1 MVMTYRLNTSE
12 LGSGFIDSLRGAYPD
27 QDIKIIVHEQDE
39 TEYLASSPS
48 NKEHLDKAI
57 ENIRQGK
64 NLISFETLDQ
74 AMQCAE
80 ERAAS
85 NVC

>member
-1 MVMTYRLNTSE
+1 MTYQLNTSE

-27 QDIKIIVHEQDE
+27 REVVVTVRERDE
-39 TEYLASSPS
+39 TEYLASSPA

-64 NLISFETLDQ
+64 NLISFETLEQ
-74 AMQCAE
+74 AIQCAE
-80 ERAAS
+80 EQTTA
-85 NVC
+85 NVS